1 MTETA
6 WTALRHLLV
15 DCYDDLRRLLTRR
28 LGSEELARET
38 LHETWIHL
46 HRQGAIDTV
55 ANPSSY
61 LLRTVLNVATDR
73 GRKEARLA
81 NRFEVVAML
90 EMVDEA
96 PGPEREAQARRDIA
110 ALEQALEELTP
121 RRRAILLAARLDGL
135 HLREIAER
143 FGVSQRLVEIELKHA
158 VDHCAQRLG
167 RTVTR
172 RFGPRPRET
181 S

>member
-1 MTETA
+1 MTETT
-6 WTALRHLLV
+6 WTALRELLV
-15 DCYDDLRRLLTRR
+15 DRYDHLRRLLTRR

-38 LHETWIHL
+38 LQETWVHL
-46 HRQGAIDTV
+46 HRQGTIDSV
-55 ANPSSY
+55 ASPSSY

-73 GRKEARLA
+73 ARKESRLA
-81 NRFEVVAML
+81 RRFEITAVL
-90 EMVDEA
+90 EMADET

-110 ALEQALEELTP
+110 ALEKALEELTP

-158 VDHCAQRLG
+158 VDHCAQRLD
-167 RTVTR
+167 RKVTR